1 LPALQERFAPFSHV
15 EKPHNGLAMIF
26 DLQGFSKFANQPDVH
41 VFVPRYLNAVIAAVE
56 TCISGG
62 EAYWL
67 SKPEQYLPM
76 FILPVHRK
84 FMGDG
89 MLYLWSLEKV
99 PNSKVPGFVTRLC
112 NRLWHLKARF
122 NRVNKACGTVPV
134 TNFPSRIRFGLA
146 RGGISELTCRDQEA
160 KEYIG
165 VCINLASR
173 LQHYCPDIGFIA
185 SARLDLRAQVLE
197 RHDYKRVVAKKI
209 KGFPK
214 EVVIV
219 DRQEYEQLDPQ
230 VRKALFQGR

>member
-1 LPALQERFAPFSHV
+1 LPTPLERFATFQHV
-15 EKPHNGLAMIF
+15 EKPRNGIAMIF
-26 DLQGFSKFANQPDVH
+26 DLEGFSKFANQPDVH
-41 VFVPRYLNAVIAAVE
+41 EFVPRYLNSVIAAVE
-56 TCISGG
+56 TCIFGG

-67 SKPEQYLPM
+67 KEPEDYLPI

-89 MLYLWSLEKV
+89 MLYIWSLEHV
-99 PNSKVPGFVTRLC
+99 PRPKVPGFVTLLC
-112 NRLWHLKARF
+112 NRLWHLKAGFKRI
-122 NRVNKACGTVPV
+122 NQACAAVPV
-134 TNFPSRIRFGLA
+134 ANFPPRIRFGVA
-146 RGGISELTCRDQEA
+146 RGGISELTCGDHAA
-160 KEYIG
+160 KEYVG

-185 SARLDLRAQVLE
+185 SARLDLRDQVLE
-197 RHDYKRVVAKKI
+197 RHDYKRVIAKKI

-219 DRQEYEQLDPQ
+219 DRQEYEQLDPD

>member
-1 LPALQERFAPFSHV
+1 LPTPLERFATFKHV
-15 EKPHNGLAMIF
+15 EKPHNGIAVIF

-41 VFVPRYLNAVIAAVE
+41 EFVPRYLNAVIRAVE
-56 TCISGG
+56 TCIFGG
-62 EAYWL
+62 DAYWL
-67 SKPEQYLPM
+67 KEPEDYQHI
-76 FILPVHRK
+76 FVLPVHRK

-89 MLYLWSLEKV
+89 MLYIWSLENV
-99 PNSKVPGFVTRLC
+99 PRPKVPGFVTLLC
-112 NRLWHLKARF
+112 NRLWDLKAGF
-122 NRVNKACGTVPV
+122 KKINQASDVPV
-134 TNFPSRIRFGLA
+134 SNLPSRIRFGIA
-146 RGGISELTCRDQEA
+146 RGGISELTSDEQAA

-185 SARLDLRAQVLE
+185 SARLDLREQVLE
-197 RHDYKRVVAKKI
+197 RHGYKRVIAKKI

-219 DRQEYEQLDPQ
+219 DRQEYEQLDSD